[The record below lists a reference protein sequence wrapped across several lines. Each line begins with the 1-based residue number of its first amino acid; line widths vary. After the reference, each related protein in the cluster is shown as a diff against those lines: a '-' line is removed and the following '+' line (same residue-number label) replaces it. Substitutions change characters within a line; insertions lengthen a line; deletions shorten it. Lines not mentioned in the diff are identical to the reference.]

1 MGVASAVEIVLKM
14 FITGRAQEEQGRNIG
29 SSLKARQLSKKKS
42 AKAFMQRSKE
52 NTQPASL
59 KT

>member
-1 MGVASAVEIVLKM
+1 M
-14 FITGRAQEEQGRNIG
+14 FITGRAQEDQGHNIG

-42 AKAFMQRSKE
+42 AKAFMQKSKE

-59 KT
+59 KTEED